1 MLDATTEEEFNVAVE
16 ALPAV
21 DAIACFGNKEE
32 YVDIYLNSSLSSCT
46 PNQMDA
52 LADGLRVYGV
62 RMNMAQITK

>member
-32 YVDIYLNSSLSSCT
+32 YVEIYLKSILLQT
-46 PNQMDA
+46 KPYMDA
-52 LADGLRVYGV
+52 LADRLRVYGV

>member
-1 MLDATTEEEFNVAVE
+1 MLDATSEEEFNVAVD

-32 YVDIYLNSSLSSCT
+32 YVDIYLKSILLQT
-46 PNQMDA
+46 KPYMDV